1 MRYLLPE
8 TLTHVTCPS
17 SFIIPSM
24 SSVFHCVV
32 PPFRSRSP
40 TEWSLNPRLLQRR
53 RRILGRQ
60 PRAVVTSK
68 LEWGLPVLKFEDELG
83 HRASLATFTRSQ
95 PPFPRSPFGGGNG
108 KKYERGFGTGRSRPN
123 PLLDPG
129 KGVHGS
135 ARSTGRP
142 GNDTVPDLSLPDC
155 LSRSLVLECARR

>member
-53 RRILGRQ
+53 RRILGRE

-95 PPFPRSPFGGGNG
+95 PPSPAHRSAVGTGKSTNGGLGRAEAALTPSSNRV
-108 KKYERGFGTGRSRPN
+108 RGFTAQPEARGGRVMTPCPTSVCPIACHG
-123 PLLDPG
+123 LL
-129 KGVHGS
+129 
-135 ARSTGRP
+135 
-142 GNDTVPDLSLPDC
+142 C
-155 LSRSLVLECARR
+155 